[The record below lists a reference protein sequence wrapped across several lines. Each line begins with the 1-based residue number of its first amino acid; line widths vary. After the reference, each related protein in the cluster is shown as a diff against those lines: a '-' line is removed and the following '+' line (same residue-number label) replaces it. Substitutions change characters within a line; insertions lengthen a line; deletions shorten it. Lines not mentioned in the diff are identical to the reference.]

1 MSLIE
6 QFKISVVFVA
16 VLLAANRLPSQAH
29 AAEPVDPPHC
39 AAPTDRQ
46 FDLWAGDWD
55 VLMWAARSRSPTP
68 KSTSFS
74 TAASCGKITKAQ
86 MDTKVRV
93 SRSTMRQKSL
103 APDLGD

>member
-46 FDLWAGDWD
+46 FDFWAGD
-55 VLMWAARSRSPTP
+55 
-68 KSTSFS
+68 
-74 TAASCGKITKAQ
+74 
-86 MDTKVRV
+86 
-93 SRSTMRQKSL
+93 
-103 APDLGD
+103 